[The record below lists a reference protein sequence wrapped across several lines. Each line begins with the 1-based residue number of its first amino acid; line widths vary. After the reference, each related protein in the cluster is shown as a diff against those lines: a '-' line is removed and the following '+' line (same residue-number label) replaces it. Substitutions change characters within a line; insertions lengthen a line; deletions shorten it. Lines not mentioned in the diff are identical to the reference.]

1 MDSMTRLRI
10 YRKNGG
16 DMLKQV
22 RYQKKELPMAAG
34 AEEVKHYYSSAEI
47 SESEKNRWGDLGKYG
62 ETIQATVSFGI
73 KKTVGIRWHIW
84 NL

>member
-47 SESEKNRWGDLGKYG
+47 SESEKNRWGDLGKYW
-62 ETIQATVSFGI
+62 ETI
-73 KKTVGIRWHIW
+73 
-84 NL
+84 